1 MCDEYKEI
9 GRAVGEELWLMR
21 SGKVIEGQ
29 FEVQIEECIVDSG
42 ASASTSHT
50 ARGLI
55 NQRPSELYFKGL
67 TGITNGVTDGVANV
81 YFYDPMEPATP
92 GGAVQLE
99 QTVLPNTEQP
109 LISVSQLCEAKGFT
123 QVIRPSYEGPCGFYK
138 TESDGRQTVLPFA
151 LNKERGL
158 YIATYVVGSS
168 VTEAQRRAHKLHE
181 IMVVTVHAEGHVT
194 GTASNVAD
202 IEEIDLDDPEP
213 EENEGE
219 LVDGD
224 EAVDINDRGPAI
236 HHSGGLYGEDDES
249 DDVLLPEGIVPEH
262 EPVLSRSARRGLAKL
277 SSLER
282 HRKLGHLGFHPKCP
296 VCFRLRK
303 KRRLTMTKSPRID
316 MIGDRTMV
324 VDSIYW
330 SNKDC
335 DGNQYTTCGR
345 CQRSGYVVTVHMQTT
360 ILPRST

>member
-1 MCDEYKEI
+1 MSLPQLREALMCDEYKEI
-9 GRAVGEELWLMR
+9 GRAVGEELWLTR

-109 LISVSQLCEAKGFT
+109 LISVSQLCETQGFT

-168 VTEAQRRAHKLHE
+168 VAEAQRRAHN
-181 IMVVTVHAEGHVT
+181 T
-194 GTASNVAD
+194 
-202 IEEIDLDDPEP
+202 
-213 EENEGE
+213 
-219 LVDGD
+219 
-224 EAVDINDRGPAI
+224 
-236 HHSGGLYGEDDES
+236 
-249 DDVLLPEGIVPEH
+249 
-262 EPVLSRSARRGLAKL
+262 
-277 SSLER
+277 
-282 HRKLGHLGFHPKCP
+282 
-296 VCFRLRK
+296 
-303 KRRLTMTKSPRID
+303 
-316 MIGDRTMV
+316 
-324 VDSIYW
+324 
-330 SNKDC
+330 
-335 DGNQYTTCGR
+335 
-345 CQRSGYVVTVHMQTT
+345 
-360 ILPRST
+360 

>member
-1 MCDEYKEI
+1 MCDEYKER

-151 LNKERGL
+151 
-158 YIATYVVGSS
+158 
-168 VTEAQRRAHKLHE
+168 
-181 IMVVTVHAEGHVT
+181 
-194 GTASNVAD
+194 
-202 IEEIDLDDPEP
+202 
-213 EENEGE
+213 
-219 LVDGD
+219 
-224 EAVDINDRGPAI
+224 
-236 HHSGGLYGEDDES
+236 
-249 DDVLLPEGIVPEH
+249 
-262 EPVLSRSARRGLAKL
+262 
-277 SSLER
+277 
-282 HRKLGHLGFHPKCP
+282 F
-296 VCFRLRK
+296 
-303 KRRLTMTKSPRID
+303 
-316 MIGDRTMV
+316 
-324 VDSIYW
+324 
-330 SNKDC
+330 
-335 DGNQYTTCGR
+335 
-345 CQRSGYVVTVHMQTT
+345 
-360 ILPRST
+360 

>member
-109 LISVSQLCEAKGFT
+109 LISVSQLCETQGFT
-123 QVIRPSYEGPCGFYK
+123 QY
-138 TESDGRQTVLPFA
+138 
-151 LNKERGL
+151 
-158 YIATYVVGSS
+158 
-168 VTEAQRRAHKLHE
+168 
-181 IMVVTVHAEGHVT
+181 
-194 GTASNVAD
+194 
-202 IEEIDLDDPEP
+202 
-213 EENEGE
+213 
-219 LVDGD
+219 
-224 EAVDINDRGPAI
+224 
-236 HHSGGLYGEDDES
+236 
-249 DDVLLPEGIVPEH
+249 
-262 EPVLSRSARRGLAKL
+262 
-277 SSLER
+277 
-282 HRKLGHLGFHPKCP
+282 
-296 VCFRLRK
+296 
-303 KRRLTMTKSPRID
+303 
-316 MIGDRTMV
+316 
-324 VDSIYW
+324 
-330 SNKDC
+330 
-335 DGNQYTTCGR
+335 
-345 CQRSGYVVTVHMQTT
+345 
-360 ILPRST
+360 